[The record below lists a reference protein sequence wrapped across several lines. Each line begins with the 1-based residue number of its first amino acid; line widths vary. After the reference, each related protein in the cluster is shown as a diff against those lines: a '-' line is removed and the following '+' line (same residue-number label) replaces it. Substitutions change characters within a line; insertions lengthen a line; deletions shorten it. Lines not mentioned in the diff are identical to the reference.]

1 MSNYHPRD
9 WHWVLPD
16 YAGKAWS
23 SRDQRWVADWPSD
36 RETRIASLSELH
48 DVLRQYGMRGPVVTD
63 SDVTREYERRLLA
76 ILEAR
81 DLAHAA
87 YIRADDT
94 DELMSLQAM
103 SSRTTEQEAR
113 RNELLARRATI
124 ETLIAAYNAMASPP
138 PADYTAD
145 SYWS

>member
-1 MSNYHPRD
+1 MSTNWR
-9 WHWVLPD
+9 WVDEDQTTVTCGDGRYIPANPDNLD
-16 YAGKAWS
+16 YAAL
-23 SRDQRWVADWPSD
+23 VAAG
-36 RETRIASLSELH
+36 TTIA
-48 DVLRQYGMRGPVVTD
+48 PVAVPALTD

-103 SSRTTEQEAR
+103 SSRTTEQETR
-113 RNELLARRATI
+113 RGELLARRASI

-138 PADYTAD
+138 PADFTAD